1 MSKKVTLTL
10 ELSDNI
16 NVNDIVDGFNEVIS
30 DNMEYVNNWA
40 WVHE

>member
-16 NVNDIVDGFNEVIS
+16 NVNNIVDGFNEVIS
-30 DNMEYVNNWA
+30 DNMEYVNHWA